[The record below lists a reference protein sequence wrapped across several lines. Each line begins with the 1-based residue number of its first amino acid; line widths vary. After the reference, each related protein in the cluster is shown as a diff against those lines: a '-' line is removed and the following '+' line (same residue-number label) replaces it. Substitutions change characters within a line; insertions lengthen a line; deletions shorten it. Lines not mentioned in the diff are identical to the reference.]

1 MQTKPQTAAQP
12 VRSAGVAISTTLAH
26 GSSSSSLGSMNCSH
40 VIRPSKTQRRKKKK
54 KTTHTHTL
62 TTIPGSRSEG
72 CELRTSV
79 FRSTRLSGDNGP
91 RYDLEAPS
99 LSDHINRS
107 IALHSDL
114 SQTSARTHSK
124 TNRPLSVNADR
135 QTDRGRRRRRN
146 EHRSETQR
154 SACSVFTRHGG
165 VHDLYYFLK
174 QSHASCEELSV
185 NRHVS
190 RVTAWLQHT
199 SPSVH
204 VMRASRRSKRLMLRV

>member
-1 MQTKPQTAAQP
+1 MLSVQ
-12 VRSAGVAISTTLAH
+12 VRHKG
-26 GSSSSSLGSMNCSH
+26 G
-40 VIRPSKTQRRKKKK
+40 RRRKP
-54 KTTHTHTL
+54 HTHTL

-79 FRSTRLSGDNGP
+79 FRSTRLCGDNSP

-135 QTDRGRRRRRN
+135 QTGRQREEEEWTQERN
-146 EHRSETQR
+146 ATQR
-154 SACSVFTRHGG
+154 LLSVYTAWWCPRPLLLPQTIPRFMRGAECESPCFPGNCMVTAHVAFCPCDAREPP
-165 VHDLYYFLK
+165 LEA
-174 QSHASCEELSV
+174 SHASRLNTRANQEE
-185 NRHVS
+185 
-190 RVTAWLQHT
+190 AG
-199 SPSVH
+199 
-204 VMRASRRSKRLMLRV
+204 RLLDAAKEDPEEGEPHITPFVVY